1 MKKNIFSILI
11 ILGFIFSGFFVYA
24 EDSTPT
30 DQNTGNPQVEETQNP
45 TSAPLEEQSPV
56 QEIPTE
62 EQPPVEQNQAE
73 EPAPI
78 LYENIFIRNGA
89 DVVYSGDIALPPEG
103 NIDILDNVGVSHSVN
118 SRSVLGVLYTLDQTE
133 DSFSL
138 SSLQYYDSFSSFYL
152 KCLNTNSSGEACD
165 NWQYVVGGASPW
177 TSIDATILS
186 GGENIG
192 LYFGSPYKVDLD
204 TNTIT
209 TTGSITAQAKSYNYT
224 DDTWVVRTGVHIG
237 ITQTNPHDPWSPT
250 VISTTSVDDIGR
262 ADLSF
267 SIPGTYNIGV
277 SEDYYFPSY
286 SVSVA
291 EPVSSGGSNSA
302 PVVVAFSK
310 ENAVAFLNANKKS
323 DGSLGASLYT
333 DWGAVAIGSTG
344 DSALIES
351 IAVYLTSNN
360 FTSSTVT
367 DNERHA
373 MALMSLG
380 INPYS
385 GTSVD
390 YISKIVGK
398 FDGVQIGDV
407 NLDNDDIFGLIV
419 LKKAGYSYK
428 DEIIANTIDFIKT
441 KQYSNGSWDNSADM
455 TSAAIMALSPFKN
468 KNGVS
473 DYIDKAYIYLTS
485 NQSSDGR
492 IGDNVSSTSWAIQAL
507 SLGSEFSS
515 ALSNARNYVSSQQK
529 SDGGVGDIG
538 SDVDSRVWATSYALT
553 AESLKSWIDI
563 LSDFEKPAVTEIVK
577 TSGEDKVEII
587 PAVIIPIVQE
597 KIVPITPVIQET
609 KKEIKKEEVKKQ
621 NKEVKKI
628 TPVVRNDIVDSPVP
642 AKNNLVASASSA
654 PFVSKIP
661 AITRVVW
668 HNITTF
674 FGLIFN
680 FF

>member
-1 MKKNIFSILI
+1 MKKYIYTIFIVLS
-11 ILGFIFSGFFVYA
+11 FIFSGFFVYA
-24 EDSTPT
+24 EESNPI
-30 DQNTGNPQVEETQNP
+30 DQNTNPPVEETQNP
-45 TSAPLEEQSPV
+45 TPAPS
-56 QEIPTE
+56 E

-73 EPAPI
+73 EPAPV

-89 DVVYSGDIALPPEG
+89 EVVYSGNIALPAEG
-103 NIDILDNVGVSHSVN
+103 NIEILDNTGALHSVN
-118 SRSVLGVLYTLDQTE
+118 ARSVLGVLHALDQIE
-133 DSFSL
+133 DSFTL
-138 SSLQYYDSFSSFYL
+138 SNLQYYDSFSSFYL
-152 KCLNTNSSGEACD
+152 KCLNVNPAGEVCD
-165 NWQYVVGGASPW
+165 NWQYVVGGISPW

-204 TNTIT
+204 TNAT
-209 TTGSITAQAKSYNYT
+209 TTSGSILAHAKSYNYL
-224 DDTWVVRTGVHIG
+224 DDTWVPRTGVSVG
-237 ITQTNPHDPWSPT
+237 ITQVNPNDPWNPN
-250 VISTTSVDDIGR
+250 VVSTTPVDGGGS
-262 ADLSF
+262 ATLSF
-267 SIPGTYNIGV
+267 NSPGVYNVGI

-302 PVVVAFSK
+302 PVAVAFSK
-310 ENAVAFLNANKKS
+310 DNAVAFLNANKKS
-323 DGSLGASLYT
+323 NGSFGASLYT
-333 DWGAVAIGSTG
+333 DWGAVAFGSTG
-344 DSALIES
+344 DSALIDS
-351 IAVYLTSNN
+351 LATYLASNN

-373 MALMSLG
+373 MALMALG
-380 INPYS
+380 INPYN
-385 GTSVD
+385 GTSID
-390 YISKIVGK
+390 YISKIVEK
-398 FDGVQIGDV
+398 FDGVQIGDT

-419 LKKAGYSYK
+419 LKKAGYSYN

-455 TSAAIMALSPFKN
+455 TSAAIMALYPFKN

-473 DYIDKAYIYLTS
+473 DYIDKAYVYLTS

-507 SLGSEFSS
+507 SLRSNLASS
-515 ALSNARNYVSSQQK
+515 LSNARDYIASQQK
-529 SDGGVGDIG
+529 SDGGVGEVG
-538 SDVDSRVWATSYALT
+538 SDADSRVWATSYALT
-553 AESLKSWIDI
+553 AESLKSWADI
-563 LSDFEKPAVTEIVK
+563 LSDFEKPAVPEIVK
-577 TSGEDKVEII
+577 TSGENKIEII
-587 PAVIIPIVQE
+587 PTVAVHIIEE
-597 KIVPITPVIQET
+597 KSIPITPIDQES

-621 NKEVKKI
+621 NKEVKNI
-628 TPVVRNDIVDSPVP
+628 APVVRNDIVENPVP

-674 FGLIFN
+674 FTLILN